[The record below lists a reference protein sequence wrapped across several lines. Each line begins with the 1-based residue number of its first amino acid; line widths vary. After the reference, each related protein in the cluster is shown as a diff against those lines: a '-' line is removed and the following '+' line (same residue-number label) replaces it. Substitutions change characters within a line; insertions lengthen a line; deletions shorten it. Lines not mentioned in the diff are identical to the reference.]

1 MFHRP
6 SVWPVSA
13 DRRAN
18 ESSPGLEKRL
28 ADWLS
33 KRNLR
38 TRPAMRGLAPK
49 VRDGQ
54 LITIPHSGKSCGNLA
69 RLIYLVN
76 RDCRYDHVNATTEA
90 TRFNHTTLQVR
101 YISE

>member
-1 MFHRP
+1 
-6 SVWPVSA
+6 
-13 DRRAN
+13 
-18 ESSPGLEKRL
+18 
-28 ADWLS
+28 
-33 KRNLR
+33 
-38 TRPAMRGLAPK
+38 MRGLAPK

-90 TRFNHTTLQVR
+90 TRFNHSTLQVR
-101 YISE
+101 YNSGFLKNTSQQISSLAVVDAR